1 MPELQSFNSKVETQ
15 NSLELA
21 HNAATEPK
29 KPQKVTIFSPF
40 SNSDEIAREM
50 FIRAK
55 TMPKDSEGSASA
67 INILNDA
74 LGLIEDE
81 QNVNPNIKAAIHFER
96 AKIFD
101 DYDYVSYALRD
112 YFEATKASDLNLKAQ
127 AFYKSGSL
135 YDEFKEY
142 EPALD
147 NYLSSVAYSGEADN
161 MNAQS
166 KVLVKIASMFT
177 KQFDSDNMKQYTNLA
192 IDAAKESEN
201 DDTIART
208 YSQSAQNY
216 QYLEEYKEALENYKN
231 ALAIFS
237 RTDETFEQTAHNY
250 EQAALVMEKL
260 GNSAKAAKL
269 QAKANLYYQK
279 ALQQQEQPDI
289 AS

>member
-1 MPELQSFNSKVETQ
+1 
-15 NSLELA
+15 
-21 HNAATEPK
+21 
-29 KPQKVTIFSPF
+29 
-40 SNSDEIAREM
+40 
-50 FIRAK
+50 
-55 TMPKDSEGSASA
+55 MPKDSEGSASA

-279 ALQQQEQPDI
+279 ALQQQEQQDI